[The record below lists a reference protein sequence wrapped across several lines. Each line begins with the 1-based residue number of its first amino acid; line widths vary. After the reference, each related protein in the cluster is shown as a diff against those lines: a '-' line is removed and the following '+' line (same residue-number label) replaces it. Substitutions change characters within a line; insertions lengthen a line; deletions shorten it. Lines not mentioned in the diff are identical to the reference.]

1 MHVSIRKRPLLI
13 GAVAGL
19 LLSAFGTA
27 PGFAG
32 IPQPPPR
39 DPIIDGP
46 EDADHQHPGPGGHL
60 PGSSENV
67 ELVGQV
73 TVSGATGVDQASH
86 IADVATFGNYAYLA
100 ARRLNTEPCGAGGV
114 YVIDISDPTDPTEVG
129 FIAFPPQSYPG
140 EGVDVIKLN
149 TPSFKGDVLLTNNEN
164 CTNTNPARVGGMSL
178 YDVTNPLAPV
188 PLAIGVGDTNAGT
201 LPRANQI
208 HSVLGWQAGRKAF
221 AVQVDN
227 AEQVTNDVDIFD
239 ITNPRAPV
247 FISELGL
254 VDWPGAQ
261 APLANGETNFFH
273 DVEVEK
279 IGGHMYMLLSYWD
292 AGWIILNI
300 DNPANPVFVNDS
312 NYPDPEP
319 LLGFTPP
326 EGNGHQAEWSH
337 NNRFII
343 GTDEDFSPSRTSFQ
357 ITTGSNAGFYGAGQ
371 FGFTPQISTHYA
383 DGQVNG
389 PTVWGGS
396 GCIEDLNGNGTSDR
410 AEVPPASTM
419 TAAPG
424 EEKSV
429 VFTRGFCFFSDKI
442 HSGELAGYD
451 NVIVGQSHGGTG
463 GGLFPNGFTCG
474 GQGSPI
480 DGTATAICTGH
491 RATHLLFNDTPEYTP
506 NECGGLP
513 CSFPPGGDL
522 PAIGTLGEKIHATTT
537 FDGWGTVHLLRAG
550 SLQEVDNYAVSEG
563 IDPAF
568 ASGFGTLSIHEV
580 ATDPAEDIA
589 YFSYYDAGF
598 RVARFGPGGIEEVGH
613 YIDANGNDFW
623 GVEAHRLPGSEDTLA
638 YLSDRDSGLWIF
650 RYTGP

>member
-13 GAVAGL
+13 GALVGL
-19 LLSAFGTA
+19 LLSAFGTV
-27 PGFAG
+27 PGLAG

-39 DPIIDGP
+39 DPVVDGP
-46 EDADHQHPGPGGHL
+46 EDADHQHGGSAGHL

-73 TVSGATGVDQASH
+73 DVSGATGADRPSH
-86 IADVATFGNYAYLA
+86 IADVATFGNFAYLA
-100 ARRLNTEPCGAGGV
+100 ARRLNTQPCGTGGI

-140 EGVDVIKLN
+140 EGVDVIKVN

-164 CTNTNPARVGGMSL
+164 CTNTNAARVGGMSL

-188 PLAIGVGDTNAGT
+188 PLAVGVGDTNGGT
-201 LPRANQI
+201 LTRANQT
-208 HSVLGWQAGRKAF
+208 HSVLGWQAGRRAF

-227 AEQVTNDVDIFD
+227 AEQVSNDVDIFD
-239 ITNPRAPV
+239 ITNPTAPV
-247 FISELGL
+247 QVSELGL
-254 VDWPGAQ
+254 VDWPGAHV
-261 APLANGETNFFH
+261 PMANGETNFFH

-292 AGWIILNI
+292 AGWIILNV
-300 DNPANPVFVNDS
+300 DNPATPVFVDDS

-326 EGNGHQAEWSH
+326 EGNAHQGEWSH
-337 NNRFII
+337 NDKFII
-343 GTDEDFSPSRTSFQ
+343 GTDEDFSPTRTSFQ
-357 ITTGSNAGFYGAGQ
+357 LTTGPNAGFYGAGQ
-371 FGFTPQISTHYA
+371 FGFTPQISTRYS

-396 GCIEDLNGNGTSDR
+396 GCIEDLNGNGISDR
-410 AEVPPASTM
+410 AEVPPASSM
-419 TAAPG
+419 TAGPG

-442 HSGELAGYD
+442 ASGEQAGYD

-463 GGLFPNGFTCG
+463 AGLFPNGFTCG

-480 DGTATAICTGH
+480 AGTATAICIGH
-491 RATHLLFNDTPEYTP
+491 RATHLMFNDTPEYTP

-537 FDGWGTVHLLRAG
+537 FDGWGTVHLLNA
-550 SLQEVDNYAVSEG
+550 SNLQEIDNYAVSEG
-563 IDPAF
+563 IDPDF

-613 YIDANGNDFW
+613 YIDDDGNDFW
-623 GVEAHRLPGSEDTLA
+623 GVEAHRLPGSEETLA